1 MVNITK
7 LYPTQDA
14 SVFHSFGRVL
24 SGTCKFLL
32 FVLFLLK
39 IIEASETRIYFC
51 LNYIKFFFQIN

>member
-24 SGTCKFLL
+24 SGTCKCLIFDFFLGL
-32 FVLFLLK
+32 FAEK
-39 IIEASETRIYFC
+39 II
-51 LNYIKFFFQIN
+51 